1 VCQWASG
8 TVARLT
14 QLSGRSWSAKDLQ
27 LSFPYQFIA
36 ALLKCKANCSEKLTP
51 NSNSLEMR
59 TTLRYKKI
67 FLEPLYYKITYERFF
82 EEI

>member
-36 ALLKCKANCSEKLTP
+36 ALLKCKANCSEKL
-51 NSNSLEMR
+51 LKMR
-59 TTLRYKKI
+59 TTLHHKKI